1 MHPVSGDISSMS
13 LLAWCLLSPPGSKN
27 CIGFEN
33 VDKLA
38 LQFPIPHFDQFCFA
52 TALINAGVLKDV
64 IQVLHLSPSLTSYV
78 VQHSVVDFV
87 SFTGSI
93 VGGQAVERAAVE
105 APGFKGVALEV

>member
-38 LQFPIPHFDQFCFA
+38 LQFPIPHFDQFHFA
-52 TALINAGVLKDV
+52 TSM
-64 IQVLHLSPSLTSYV
+64 QVYRKMSFKFSTSRRLSRPMLFNIVWWTLFPS
-78 VQHSVVDFV
+78 
-87 SFTGSI
+87 
-93 VGGQAVERAAVE
+93 R
-105 APGFKGVALEV
+105 VAS